1 MMPLFCWRELMSVG
15 RSGALAV
22 SVGVHVSV
30 LTMFLL
36 LWGGGMPVLPGAN
49 VYEQLLVV
57 QRALLAVLLPWTA
70 IRCAAAARGNDLVV
84 LAAATAT
91 PPSRV
96 LLGQCAGRFAALA
109 AVVMVGVPPAI
120 VAQQASA
127 SPLARLASDALPL
140 LGLCAA
146 ASVIASWSMLTCRS
160 RVAAW
165 VWASGLGLLLW
176 RIISLAG
183 DAAGPA
189 TWSVVAAVTGIGA
202 AALAAVA
209 DSRFRYL
216 SDEAMSA

>member
-1 MMPLFCWRELMSVG
+1 MMRPFCWRELGSMG
-15 RSGALAV
+15 RSRAFVV
-22 SVGVHVSV
+22 SVGVHAAV
-30 LTMFLL
+30 LTAFLL

-57 QRALLAVLLPWTA
+57 QRALLAVLLPWIA
-70 IRCAAAARGNDLVV
+70 VRCASAARGNELVV

-96 LLGQCAGRFAALA
+96 LLGQSAGRFAALA
-109 AVVMVGVPPAI
+109 AVVIVGLPLAI

-127 SPLARLASDALPL
+127 IPLGHVASDLVAL

-146 ASVIASWSMLTCRS
+146 VSLMTSWSMLACRS

-165 VWASGLGLLLW
+165 VWASALALVTWWVLPMAGAAALW
-176 RIISLAG
+176 LFP
-183 DAAGPA
+183 AA
-189 TWSVVAAVTGIGA
+189 TGVGA
-202 AALAAVA
+202 AALAVLA

-216 SDEAMSA
+216 SDEAMPA